1 MKLKL
6 SFLVA
11 CIAILTLSFTFSLKK
26 NDQKVSKQSSQRS
39 AIEEPIGGSGS
50 EDKF

>member
-1 MKLKL
+1 MKIKL
-6 SFLVA
+6 SFLLA
-11 CIAILTLSFTFSLKK
+11 CIAVLTLSFTFSLKK
-26 NDQKVSKQSSQRS
+26 IEQKVSKQSSEKS